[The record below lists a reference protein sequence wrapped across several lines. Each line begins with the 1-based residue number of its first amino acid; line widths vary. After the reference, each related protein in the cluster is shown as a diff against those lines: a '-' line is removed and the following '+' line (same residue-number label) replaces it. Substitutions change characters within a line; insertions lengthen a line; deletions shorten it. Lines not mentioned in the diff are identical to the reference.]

1 MLLKFFGVLLIA
13 AGTAGLVM
21 DDIPFTKT
29 THEADLGVI
38 KLQIDEKDNFHIPD
52 WLGASSVGLGTLL
65 LLIPTGSR
73 RR

>member
-38 KLQIDEKDNFHIPD
+38 ELQIDEKDNFHIPD
-52 WLGASSVGLGTLL
+52 WLGASGIGLGTLL